1 MLPFR
6 MFLVHMFPVRV
17 FPDRVFPDR
26 MFRFC
31 IMHKNDMRVNI
42 LKVATVQYLHSCEP
56 QAHKNQLR

>member
-1 MLPFR
+1 MFPFR
-6 MFLVHMFPVRV
+6 MFLI
-17 FPDRVFPDR
+17 R

-42 LKVATVQYLHSCEP
+42 LKVVTVQYLHSCEP

>member
-6 MFLVHMFPVRV
+6 MFPFRMFPVHMFPV
-17 FPDRVFPDR
+17 RVFPDR

-42 LKVATVQYLHSCEP
+42 LKVVTVQYLHSCEP

>member
-6 MFLVHMFPVRV
+6 MFLIRVFPVRM
-17 FPDRVFPDR
+17 FRFRVFPDR
-26 MFRFC
+26 MFRFR

-42 LKVATVQYLHSCEP
+42 LKVVTVQYLHSCEP